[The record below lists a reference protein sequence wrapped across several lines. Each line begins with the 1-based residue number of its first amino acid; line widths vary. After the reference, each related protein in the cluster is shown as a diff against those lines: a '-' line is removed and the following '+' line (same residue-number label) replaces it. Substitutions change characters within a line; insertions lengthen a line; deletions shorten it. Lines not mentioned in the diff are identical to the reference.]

1 MKKYYTFFLSI
12 FFVILLAVPIYW
24 LTKGEI
30 ATEESLVEART
41 LVALQPKS
49 SPNLQRALDLIEE
62 GKLREAAEILINLFT
77 SKSFVNK
84 FEQAT
89 SDQFPFRM
97 PAIQFSKILDRGII
111 KSAYSIVS
119 DPIIPADMT
128 NVIYIDAANNQLIHS
143 PTLFNETTRE
153 LIDERIKNYED
164 LIQAH
169 PEQKFYVYY
178 HQTLH
183 NSNFHPMNQY
193 FPDADKGQSI
203 VYFEDHLP
211 EGLTL
216 EKFLLTSLD
225 DHLKYYYRTDHHWNV
240 YGILHAYE
248 DIYDMIS
255 KDFVEIS
262 PMLEYKKIVVFPEID
277 FLGYMARRTFY
288 PIDGDEFAVE
298 IIDIPSHV
306 MLESG
311 QEVKESPRL
320 VYFKGQYSMIPFTN
334 HFNEFYG
341 NVADLI
347 EYTFENDSDRNLLIF
362 GSSFRYALDPLLAS
376 HYKKTYCVDLRYYT
390 DFSLS
395 DFLAKHDV
403 DDILIVGDNEVAL
416 QNTEL
421 WKINP

>member
-1 MKKYYTFFLSI
+1 MKKYYTFFLSL

-41 LVALQPKS
+41 LVALKPKS

-128 NVIYIDAANNQLIHS
+128 NGIYIDAANNQLIRS

-183 NSNFHPMNQY
+183 NSDFHPMNQY

-320 VYFKGQYSMIPFTN
+320 VYFEGQYSMIPFTN

-341 NVADLI
+341 NVTDLI

-362 GSSFRYALDPLLAS
+362 GSSFRNALDPLLAS

-390 DFSLS
+390 NFSLS
-395 DFLAKHDV
+395 DFLGKHDV